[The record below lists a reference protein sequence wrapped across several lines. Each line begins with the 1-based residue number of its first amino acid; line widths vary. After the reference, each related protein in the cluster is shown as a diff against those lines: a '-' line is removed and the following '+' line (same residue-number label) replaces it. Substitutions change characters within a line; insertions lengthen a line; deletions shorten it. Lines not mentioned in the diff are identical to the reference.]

1 MNDYSEKVKKGCTP
15 KKEKKCNRKTQESTD
30 RVQDGR
36 RPAVKR
42 KASPE
47 PQKPK
52 KRARVSEV
60 AEPSTSFQKEPKKFQ
75 NGKRRVTEDGE
86 GPSNPSKKRKLFDNL
101 LHDEMSSSVD
111 SECNKKTQESTDRV
125 QDGRRPGIKRKGSP
139 EPQKPTKRARVSE
152 VAETSTSFQKE
163 PKKVQNGKRKV
174 TEDGEGPSNPAKKR
188 KLFDHLLHE
197 EMSSSVDS
205 AAFEAKYVEE
215 SPLGEGGCGS
225 VFAGHRKADNMP
237 VAIKHIPK
245 DKVYCKH
252 KDTDG
257 RLLSVEVAVMQKLG
271 MTDPASVGSS
281 APVSLLDWYDF
292 QQELILVLERPMPAE
307 DLSSYI
313 EKNGGSLEE
322 EEAKVILKQL
332 VDAAIHLKEKSIF
345 HRDIKVENILIETS
359 TDVPRVRLIDFGL
372 SCFVKTKSRYRVFY

>member
-1 MNDYSEKVKKGCTP
+1 M
-15 KKEKKCNRKTQESTD
+15 
-30 RVQDGR
+30 
-36 RPAVKR
+36 
-42 KASPE
+42 
-47 PQKPK
+47 
-52 KRARVSEV
+52 
-60 AEPSTSFQKEPKKFQ
+60 F
-75 NGKRRVTEDGE
+75 
-86 GPSNPSKKRKLFDNL
+86 
-101 LHDEMSSSVD
+101 SSVD
-111 SECNKKTQESTDRV
+111 SGTKSTNSPVCSTSEGDTRVNLKRKAVDPEETQRRKRAKTSVTIENKK
-125 QDGRRPGIKRKGSP
+125 
-139 EPQKPTKRARVSE
+139 
-152 VAETSTSFQKE
+152 
-163 PKKVQNGKRKV
+163 
-174 TEDGEGPSNPAKKR
+174 
-188 KLFDHLLHE
+188 HE
-197 EMSSSVDS
+197 EK

-257 RLLSVEVAVMQKLG
+257 RLLSVEVLVMQKLG
-271 MTDPASVGSS
+271 MTDPGSVGSS

-307 DLSSYI
+307 DLSNYI
-313 EKNGGSLEE
+313 VKNGSLEE

-359 TDVPRVRLIDFGL
+359 TNVPRVRLIDFGL
-372 SCFVKTKSRYRVFY
+372 SCFVKTKSRYRVFYGTSAHVPPEWLNSHSYTAGPTTVWQMGVVLFETLHNKEFKSTRFVSKRLRISNRLSQDCQDFLEQCLTHHPEQRPTLEQLQRHPWFTRNRHDI

>member
-1 MNDYSEKVKKGCTP
+1 
-15 KKEKKCNRKTQESTD
+15 
-30 RVQDGR
+30 
-36 RPAVKR
+36 
-42 KASPE
+42 
-47 PQKPK
+47 
-52 KRARVSEV
+52 
-60 AEPSTSFQKEPKKFQ
+60 
-75 NGKRRVTEDGE
+75 
-86 GPSNPSKKRKLFDNL
+86 
-101 LHDEMSSSVD
+101 MSSSVD
-111 SECNKKTQESTDRV
+111 SGTRSTNSPVCSTSEGDTRVHLKRKAVDPEETQRRKRVKTSVTIENKK
-125 QDGRRPGIKRKGSP
+125 
-139 EPQKPTKRARVSE
+139 
-152 VAETSTSFQKE
+152 
-163 PKKVQNGKRKV
+163 
-174 TEDGEGPSNPAKKR
+174 
-188 KLFDHLLHE
+188 HE
-197 EMSSSVDS
+197 EK

-215 SPLGEGGCGS
+215 SPLGEGGCGC
-225 VFAGHRKADNMP
+225 VFAGYRKADKMP

-271 MTDPASVGSS
+271 MSDPGSVGSS

-307 DLSSYI
+307 DLSNYI

-372 SCFVKTKSRYRVFY
+372 SCFVKTKSRYRVFYGTSAHVPPEWLNSHSYTAGPTTVWQMGVVLFETLHNKEFKSTRFVSKRLRISNRLSQDCQDFLEQCLTHHPEQRPTLEELQHHPWFTRNRHDI